1 MVITLYAATL
11 LARLKS
17 ISHREVA
24 EIQDAEAR
32 YRAEAGTEKEAE
44 LKQDIRD
51 GVAMCSHR
59 VIRFLRRTFTRTVDN
74 TPAWPESF
82 VYDLELSERRLANK
96 GDALETA
103 MNDFV
108 LHYALSKFYSNVSQ
122 IELSNKH
129 SVLTNEAAKN
139 IEQLLYTKLP
149 PSV

>member
-1 MVITLYAATL
+1 MVITLDAATL

-51 GVAMCSHR
+51 GAAMCSHR
-59 VIRFLRRTFTRTVDN
+59 VMRFLRRTYTRSIDN
-74 TPAWPESF
+74 KYGWPTEF

-96 GDALETA
+96 GEALMTA

-129 SVLTNEAAKN
+129 SVLANEAAKN
-139 IEQLLYTKLP
+139 IDQLIYTKLP